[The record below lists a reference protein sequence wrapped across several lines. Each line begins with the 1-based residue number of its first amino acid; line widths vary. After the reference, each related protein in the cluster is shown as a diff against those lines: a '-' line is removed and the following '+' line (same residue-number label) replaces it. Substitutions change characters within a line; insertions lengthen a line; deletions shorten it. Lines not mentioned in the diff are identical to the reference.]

1 MLVSSFF
8 VYIVA
13 KVKGSAVLIVVVS
26 LQSDL
31 SATRLDRPDAIPDGT
46 IRGNNTKQNIVV
58 KATRNKTKTNLV

>member
-1 MLVSSFF
+1 MV
-8 VYIVA
+8 

-31 SATRLDRPDAIPDGT
+31 SATGLDRPDAIPDGT